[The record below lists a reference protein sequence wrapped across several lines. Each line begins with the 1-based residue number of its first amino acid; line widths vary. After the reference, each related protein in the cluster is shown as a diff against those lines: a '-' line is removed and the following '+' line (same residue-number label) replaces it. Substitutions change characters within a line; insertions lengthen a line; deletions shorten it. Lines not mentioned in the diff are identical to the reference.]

1 VFVDEARV
9 FLRAG
14 DGGAGAVAFRKLR
27 GRPRGKP
34 EGGSGGSGG
43 DVVVEADSSMATLL
57 AYRRNPHHQ
66 AGRGTHGSGD
76 LRHGRHGE
84 DLILKVPVGTV
95 IKDGSG
101 TAVADLVESG
111 QRVTLIEG
119 GRGGRGNAAFVGPRH
134 HAPDF
139 AEQGEYGERAEFT
152 FELKLLADAAIIG
165 FPNAGKSTLVS
176 RVSAA
181 RPKIADYPF
190 TTLQPNLGV
199 VALPDREFVL
209 ADIPGLIEG
218 AAEGKGLGHSF
229 LRHAE
234 RARALLVLLDPSP
247 LQTTSVGEQLAV
259 LTAELAAH
267 SPELAGRPRVIAVNK
282 VDLPEGERAAER
294 LAALVDEPVHQIS
307 AVTGSGLT
315 RLMHA
320 VADAAEQAERAAPDR
335 AGFVLHRPVP
345 PGFDVHRE
353 AGVWVVT
360 GKAAERAVA
369 FDDLTKPEAAY
380 LAARRLARAG
390 VDEALRSAG
399 AQPGD
404 EVRIG
409 DLVFEFHEDE
419 ADAGDGE

>member
-9 FLRAG
+9 FVRAG

-27 GRPRGKP
+27 GKPRGKP

-43 DVVVEADSSMATLL
+43 DVIAQADPSVATLL
-57 AYRRNPHHQ
+57 TYRRNPHHR
-66 AGRGTHGSGD
+66 AGSGAHGSGD
-76 LRHGRHGE
+76 LRHGRRGD
-84 DLILKVPVGTV
+84 DLVLRVPVGTV
-95 IKDGSG
+95 VKDAAE
-101 TAVADLVESG
+101 TAIADLVEPG

-134 HAPDF
+134 HAPHF
-139 AEQGEYGERAEFT
+139 AEQGEYGDRAEFT
-152 FELKLLADAAIIG
+152 FELKVLADAAIIG

-199 VALPDREFVL
+199 VSLADREFVL

-218 AAEGKGLGHSF
+218 AAAGKGLGHEF

-247 LQTTSVGEQLAV
+247 LQDVSVAEQLAV
-259 LTAELAAH
+259 LSSELEAH
-267 SPELAGRPRVIAVNK
+267 SPDLAARPRVLAVNK
-282 VDLPEGERAAER
+282 VDLPGAEEAAER
-294 LAALVDEPVHQIS
+294 LSGLVEEPVHRIS
-307 AVTGSGLT
+307 ALTGAGLDV
-315 RLMHA
+315 LMHA
-320 VADAAEQAERAAPDR
+320 VADAVERAERAAPDR

-345 PGFDVHRE
+345 PGFEIHRE
-353 AGVWVVT
+353 GDMWVVT
-360 GKAAERAVA
+360 GKAAQRAVA
-369 FDDLTKPEAAY
+369 LDDLTKPEAAD

-390 VDEALRSAG
+390 VDDALRAAG
-399 AQPGD
+399 ALPGD
-404 EVRIG
+404 DVRIG
-409 DLVFEFHEDE
+409 DVVFEFHEHDE
-419 ADAGDGE
+419 EEIES